1 MPPRSS
7 KAVKSAWFGMVCPA
21 VLYPAGCALLSAVL
35 KEPVL
40 LALPHAE
47 TDPAGAAALLAKLLI
62 FPWLLFRFIREADGP
77 GKKIAPTDAAL
88 CLAAGV
94 GLGVLGGWLGKL
106 LSFAVPA
113 ALSPWSAADL
123 CFLGPICEELV
134 FRGLV
139 MKRGIKGLGKPAGTA
154 AGVLL
159 FSAAHG
165 DWKRILAAIP
175 AGAVF
180 SAAMNRR
187 DSVILPTVIHIAANT
202 SALLVRTML
211 H

>member
-1 MPPRSS
+1 
-7 KAVKSAWFGMVCPA
+7 
-21 VLYPAGCALLSAVL
+21 
-35 KEPVL
+35 
-40 LALPHAE
+40 
-47 TDPAGAAALLAKLLI
+47 
-62 FPWLLFRFIREADGP
+62 
-77 GKKIAPTDAAL
+77 
-88 CLAAGV
+88 
-94 GLGVLGGWLGKL
+94 
-106 LSFAVPA
+106 
-113 ALSPWSAADL
+113 
-123 CFLGPICEELV
+123 
-134 FRGLV
+134 